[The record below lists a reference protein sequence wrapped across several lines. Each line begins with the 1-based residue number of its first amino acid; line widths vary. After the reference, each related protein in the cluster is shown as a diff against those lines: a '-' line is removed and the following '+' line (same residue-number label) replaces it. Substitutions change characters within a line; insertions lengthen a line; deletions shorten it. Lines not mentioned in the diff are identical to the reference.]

1 MVFRVFKTQLG
12 KLFLFLIFVSVG
24 GLYFVVHKVTMIRDY
39 YQYLV
44 EEEQH
49 LQEQMSILREF
60 GAQLDK
66 QVDYIPKA
74 EAKTLEPNTN
84 YMDNGED
91 AASSAPVPNGE
102 VERLREKDH
111 LKLSKVLESLKSLQK
126 QQRSQNCATSEPN
139 WESVPKLSENSKILI
154 PVLTYGP
161 NNQLRGFRSVR
172 IGLLYL
178 IFQNLANQSTLER
191 R

>member
-12 KLFLFLIFVSVG
+12 KLFLFMIFISVG
-24 GLYFVVHKVTMIRDY
+24 GLYFVFHKVTMIRDY

-49 LQEQMSILREF
+49 LQEQMSILQEF
-60 GAQLDK
+60 GAQLDRK
-66 QVDYIPKA
+66 VENIPKGDV
-74 EAKTLEPNTN
+74 ETIHPSTN
-84 YMDNGED
+84 YMDQED
-91 AASSAPVPNGE
+91 EIEGDDKKPIE

-111 LKLSKVLESLKSLQK
+111 MKLAKVLESLKSIQK
-126 QQRSQNCATSEPN
+126 QPRSENCVTSEPD
-139 WESVPKLSENSKILI
+139 WSTVPKLDTDSKILI

-172 IGLLYL
+172 DILIEFYL
-178 IFQNLANQSTLER
+178 
-191 R
+191 

>member
-12 KLFLFLIFVSVG
+12 KLFLFLIFISVG
-24 GLYFVVHKVTMIRDY
+24 GLYFVFHKVTMIRDY

-49 LQEQMSILREF
+49 LQEQMSILQEF
-60 GAQLDK
+60 GAQLDRK
-66 QVDYIPKA
+66 VENIPKG
-74 EAKTLEPNTN
+74 ETQTLEPSTN
-84 YMDNGED
+84 YMDQDDEIEGD
-91 AASSAPVPNGE
+91 KGDDKKPVK

-111 LKLSKVLESLKSLQK
+111 MKLAKVLESLKSIQK
-126 QQRSQNCATSEPN
+126 QPHNEKCVTSEPD
-139 WESVPKLSENSKILI
+139 WSTVPKLDTNSKILI

-172 IGLLYL
+172 DTLIEFYL
-178 IFQNLANQSTLER
+178 
-191 R
+191 

>member
-12 KLFLFLIFVSVG
+12 KLFLFLIFISVG
-24 GLYFVVHKVTMIRDY
+24 GLYFVFHKVTMIRDY

-66 QVDYIPKA
+66 QIDDIPKA
-74 EAKTLEPNTN
+74 EPKAEPKTLQPNTN

-91 AASSAPVPNGE
+91 TSNEKHENPGPSAE

-111 LKLSKVLESLKSLQK
+111 MKLSKVLESLKSLQK
-126 QQRSQNCATSEPN
+126 QHRSQNCATSEPN
-139 WESVPKLSENSKILI
+139 WESVPKLNKNSKILI

-172 IGLLYL
+172 VVVLCL
-178 IFQNLANQSTLER
+178 IFF
-191 R
+191 